1 MSTIREQTKATVAAA
16 LGPFLAGGVGG
27 TLQGSLNVTGQFMTT
42 DGKIND
48 SLLIS
53 ETGNSTGIK
62 LSADG
67 TNLTIGGSNAES
79 IKMTID
85 PQNGTVEQPGVLYCQ
100 HIDSGSLDADTTTS
114 TSDIRLKDDIV
125 NFDCNLSEL
134 HAKQYTL
141 KSDGKR
147 HVGLIAQTVKKTI
160 PDAVVVREDGYY
172 GLDYNAVVAVLVN
185 KVNDLQRQVDELH
198 KKVKQQ

>member
-1 MSTIREQTKATVAAA
+1 M
-16 LGPFLAGGVGG
+16 
-27 TLQGSLNVTGQFMTT
+27 
-42 DGKIND
+42 
-48 SLLIS
+48 
-53 ETGNSTGIK
+53 
-62 LSADG
+62 
-67 TNLTIGGSNAES
+67 
-79 IKMTID
+79 
-85 PQNGTVEQPGVLYCQ
+85 
-100 HIDSGSLDADTTTS
+100 DADTTTS

-185 KVNDLQRQVDELH
+185 KVNDLQRQVDELR
-198 KKVKQQ
+198 KRLNNNDSGN

>member
-27 TLQGSLNVTGQFMTT
+27 TLQGSLNVAGQFTT
-42 DGKIND
+42 TNGRIND

-62 LSADG
+62 LTASG
-67 TNLTIGGSNAES
+67 TNLLIGGSNTGS
-79 IKMTID
+79 INMTID
-85 PQNGTVEQPGVLYCQ
+85 PQNAIVNWPGVLCIES
-100 HIDSGSLDADTTTS
+100 IDAGSLDTTTMA
-114 TSDIRLKDDIV
+114 TASDIRLKDDIV

-185 KVNDLQRQVDELH
+185 KVNDLQRQVDELR
-198 KKVKQQ
+198 KKVE